1 MIMTLSDVLLQSVMS
16 FRPNYEEGMSVTA
29 EVAQNARKSYQGFH
43 ETFLANATMR
53 RVSCFFELDCALERF
68 YKRTKE
74 QVDSQ
79 RYDSLVIIGD
89 YLELN
94 DCFEAV
100 KKYLASHYK

>member
-1 MIMTLSDVLLQSVMS
+1 MIMTLSDVLFKSVIS
-16 FRPNYEEGMSVTA
+16 FRPNYEEGMSVTN
-29 EVAQNARKSYQGFH
+29 EVAQNAKKSYQGFH
-43 ETFLANATMR
+43 ETFLANATMP
-53 RVSCFFELDCALERF
+53 RVSCFFDLDCALERF

-79 RYDSLVIIGD
+79 KYDSLEILGD

-100 KKYLASHYK
+100 KKYLTLYNK